1 MVLIHKKW
9 CSKKCFFVTALDFEN
24 IQKSHEKNIEGDKI
38 LIVLTVTKVY
48 LNSGL
53 NDICLEKFVHL
64 TF

>member
-1 MVLIHKKW
+1 M
-9 CSKKCFFVTALDFEN
+9 TTLDFEN

-53 NDICLEKFVHL
+53 NYKCLEKVFYL
-64 TF
+64 TISGKKSPLMTLPATP